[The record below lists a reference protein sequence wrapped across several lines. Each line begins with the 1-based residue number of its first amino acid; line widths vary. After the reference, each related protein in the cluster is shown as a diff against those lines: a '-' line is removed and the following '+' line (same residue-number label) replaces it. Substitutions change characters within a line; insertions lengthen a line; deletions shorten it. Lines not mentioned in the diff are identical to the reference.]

1 MYPYTWAVVLLYIF
15 LYSKRGPMAPARP
28 GPADSASAWRDHCT
42 PSGLL
47 SPQRQGA
54 QRRARNLNRSPSP
67 PKPVPLDSPKS
78 VRMSD
83 RLLASEGMVDQLTA
97 QVIDLRSKVLVSSG
111 KLKHDEGALL
121 LEQIEA
127 ILRKQR
133 ELQELTHQ
141 LSQENTIL
149 RSQVRDTVGN
159 TLPEPLSPSRRSAA
173 ALPKGVSS
181 MAAPAGPSHADVM
194 EEFVRS
200 GKRAHGCSRVR
211 AREIICRPCAAKRM
225 TPFAVPAL
233 SLPRQEAACRPC
245 HAKPTFGNCI
255 TQWESRSYATH
266 TSRALRVGVAMR
278 VTLRVPVRSGRMQRA
293 EPAVA

>member
-1 MYPYTWAVVLLYIF
+1 MILLYLSYF
-15 LYSKRGPMAPARP
+15 HTKYMQVFKGTGVGPMAHARP
-28 GPADSASAWRDHCT
+28 GSANGASAWRDHYT

-47 SPQRQGA
+47 SPQRSGA
-54 QRRARNLNRSPSP
+54 QRRAGNLHRSPSP
-67 PKPVPLDSPKS
+67 PKPVPLDSKS
-78 VRMSD
+78 VRISD

-111 KLKHDEGALL
+111 KLKQDEGALL

-149 RSQVRDTVGN
+149 RSQVRETVGN
-159 TLPEPLSPSRRSAA
+159 ALTEPTSSSRRSAA
-173 ALPKGVSS
+173 ALPNGVSS
-181 MAAPAGPSHADVM
+181 MAAPAGPSHADIM

-211 AREIICRPCAAKRM
+211 ARNIVCRPCVAVHM
-225 TPFAVPAL
+225 TPLAVPAL
-233 SLPRQEAACRPC
+233 SLPRQEVACGPC
-245 HAKPTFGNCI
+245 HENQPV
-255 TQWESRSYATH
+255 ATALFRE
-266 TSRALRVGVAMR
+266 RANR
-278 VTLRVPVRSGRMQRA
+278 TLRI
-293 EPAVA
+293 